1 MGFELKTNTNLQLG
15 LGLKNVTKL
24 GQNRSTKTE
33 PNWPQKAWFG
43 LVFSLQIW
51 LIWFLS
57 HIKLIIPIWFIF
69 LSKDQLN

>member
-33 PNWPQKAWFG
+33 PN
-43 LVFSLQIW
+43 
-51 LIWFLS
+51 
-57 HIKLIIPIWFIF
+57 
-69 LSKDQLN
+69 